1 MRPRRPDHAAGA
13 DAEMVIVEVLIVLLV
28 VIMVIVLVNIR
39 DRLDTLQAAWG
50 RGRPLIIGENEGVV
64 I

>member
-1 MRPRRPDHAAGA
+1 MAM
-13 DAEMVIVEVLIVLLV
+13 MVMVEVLIVLLV

-50 RGRPLIIGENEGVV
+50 RGRPLIIEGMRAW
-64 I
+64 

>member
-1 MRPRRPDHAAGA
+1 MPDHAAGA
-13 DAEMVIVEVLIVLLV
+13 DAVMAMMVMVEVLIVLLV

-50 RGRPLIIGENEGVV
+50 RGRPLIIEGMRAW
-64 I
+64 

>member
-1 MRPRRPDHAAGA
+1 MRPRRPDRAAGA
-13 DAEMVIVEVLIVLLV
+13 DAVMVMVEVLIVLLV

-50 RGRPLIIGENEGVV
+50 RGDL
-64 I
+64 